1 MLLFCPDQLAPPVA
15 RVIGDGYALVVHP
28 TLGPPELVDWVGY
41 EERNEAVA
49 DNEIADDERV
59 PLVRPLEPLTEASAL
74 LLVSSTSRDTDDV
87 LAGFVDT
94 DSSELYR
101 EPALR
106 RSMRM
111 SFGPQDLRDYGTWR
125 QV

>member
-1 MLLFCPDQLAPPVA
+1 MSCLSGAYVQKCL
-15 RVIGDGYALVVHP
+15 RV
-28 TLGPPELVDWVGY
+28 TCNVGWRMGTY
-41 EERNEAVA
+41 GHEERNEAVA